1 MTKVFREWNTIIMET
16 LKVSLR
22 NAPAH
27 CLDRISRPQH
37 GEKEWK
43 LSQPDSLTGGN
54 EADSLVKPKWADIT
68 DQNCGEERVE
78 QRGKG
83 PWRSEEETLGHST
96 EEQIAPIWEK
106 PPETREKPSEKTIG
120 TCNWCSLSP
129 RNSIYSQ
136 EPGWKNFSLQ

>member
-1 MTKVFREWNTIIMET
+1 MTKDFRERNTMIMET

-27 CLDRISRPQH
+27 CLERISRPQH

-54 EADSLVKPKWADIT
+54 EADSLVKPKWAEIT

-83 PWRSEEETLGHST
+83 PWRSEEESLGHST
-96 EEQIAPIWEK
+96 EERIAPIWEK
-106 PPETREKPSEKTIG
+106 PPETREKPSEKTTG
-120 TCNWCSLSP
+120 TCDWCSLSP
-129 RNSIYSQ
+129 RNSIYSH
-136 EPGWKNFSLQ
+136 EPGWKNS